1 MRERLTSI
9 LLITAMLI
17 TSLSGMITPISA
29 AVVGAYDE
37 RGAALAG
44 RDIHLAWLCVKEKNL
59 VDYYARDFID
69 SCMWNSYYVSIDDDQ
84 MSKIYAYKFLTVN
97 LGDLTDYS
105 DEELFYEL
113 LLYNNLISSD
123 IAINGSQNMVD
134 DYLLQNYILINDT
147 YEKEAK
153 ESLDF
158 SMDVLDLLDKIED
171 YDLPESVDSVLTH
184 ADVAG
189 LTWNT
194 ATDMIQYA
202 AYLDAVQNITESNKS
217 IIARLL
223 TKSAIQGTWSITL
236 DDKPMYLSHDKQL
249 MKAISSVLS
258 SMETPSYSEV
268 LTDVAMDHL
277 LPEII
282 EESSEKVIG
291 SVYKGIMAS
300 NSPKFAG
307 LKGVAGTASAV
318 MWARDAGRL
327 AGNVLTGADTYID
340 TTFTIINLA
349 RIEMLMSLVLEDV
362 RNNFIYDATEKNA
375 KELNA
380 AYKMML
386 NLKYATYKYV
396 EDYLESVYKK
406 GIWNKVHGFFSSIF
420 NDNRY
425 NANYEN
431 TIDNLHSE
439 RDRLKS
445 VIDSYEADASERYRD
460 IINTELNANKECEV
474 KYNANGGSGSPAAQY
489 KKANGTL
496 TLSSMV
502 PTKAGC
508 TFKGWSTSS
517 TSSTVSYKPGDKYSG
532 NSSLTLYAVWSQNT
546 YSIKYDA
553 NGGSG
558 APAAQTKYG
567 GTPIYLSS
575 QKPTKSGYTFM
586 GWATTA
592 NASKP
597 VYISGGKLLSD
608 KSLYLYA
615 VWKKSTFTIT
625 YDANYGTGAPAK
637 QTKNAGE
644 IVTLSTQVPTK
655 GIYEFGGWATGDAL
669 TKVAFKPGD
678 DYSADADLY
687 LYAIWNQPANNPA
700 PVIPKTFTIRYN
712 SNGGS
717 GTPSAQTKTEGI
729 PLTLS
734 ATKPS
739 RSGYVFAGWRLETTN
754 PICSDGTVI
763 AYLMP
768 GDMFTYETDAT
779 LVAQWE
785 LPPKIE
791 TPTEEEEFSYKV
803 ISKEAWITSYNG
815 SDTDVIIP
823 DTIDGYDV
831 THIESSAFAN
841 KAFITSVSI
850 PDTITDI
857 GTSAFIGCSGLT
869 EIDLPDAL
877 VHIGTGTFNMCYGL
891 EEIVIPASVKM
902 IEYGAFYACT
912 NLSSVFFEGD
922 APTVDKNAFEKCA
935 SDMTIY
941 YYLSSDGW
949 TTPEW
954 TDSADYSTYPTIQ
967 IDDSS
972 RILVS
977 GSCGDRVTWSLNG
990 GGTLLI
996 SGSGDMYDYSKVYN
1010 VPWYDYTDDIMAI
1023 AVNEGVTYIGRNAF
1037 NGCENAKNIK
1047 LASTLTGIEDRAF
1060 TGCSSIKG
1068 INIPANVSYIGYD
1081 VFSGCWNLKE
1091 ITVDSNNT
1099 SFSTDSYGVL
1109 YDDKHNELLA
1119 FPVGSSLTTY
1129 RMRDGYTK
1137 IASYAFEGCE
1147 QLTQVILPDS
1157 LEWIKS
1163 NAFEDCYGLKKIIIP
1178 AATKNIGERAFSY
1191 CEGLTSVYFEGN
1203 VPTFEENVFDEC
1215 SSALQLYYYAGS
1227 IGWSAPRWTDRHNV
1241 TFNTVKIGD
1250 APDGIAGGTYG
1261 NTTWILDTTGCL
1273 RLSGSGAMDSYIRSM
1288 NGSVWSAYAD
1298 DITSCIIYE
1307 GVTSIDKYALAG
1319 CKNLVSVQIPSTV
1332 TSIKTYAFSGCSSLT
1347 EISLP
1352 EGITQIPSN
1361 CFEECVSL
1369 ESIVIPESAYKIQ
1382 SNAFNGCTNLDSVI
1396 FMGDA
1401 PAIINSGAFEN
1412 CAANMTFYY
1421 LPESADW
1428 STPVWMYDETDPYT
1442 AMPLYAPMSS
1452 VPEGFTVS
1460 GQITSYGSPTDAVT
1474 VRVLDINGI
1483 EITSLTTLTDAYSL
1497 RIPSG
1502 EYTLEVSKSKHCT
1515 REYLVDVSGSSVE
1528 QDVEIWLYGDVY
1540 TADGGV
1546 SMVDA
1551 TQIQRYLSGKSS
1563 VFGSTTDTELEKYR
1577 LKVADIYTADGG
1589 VSMVDAT
1596 QIQRYLSGKSS
1607 IFNTLP

>member
-1 MRERLTSI
+1 MKKRLTSI
-9 LLITAMLI
+9 ILVITMMI
-17 TSLSGMITPISA
+17 TSLSAMITPISA

-44 RDIHLAWLCVKEKNL
+44 RDVHLAWLCVKEKNL
-59 VDYYARDFID
+59 VDHYAREFID

-105 DEELFYEL
+105 EEELFYEL

-123 IAINGSQNMVD
+123 IATSGSENMVD
-134 DYLLQNYILINDT
+134 DYLLQNYILINDS

-153 ESLDF
+153 EPLDF
-158 SMDVLDLLDKIED
+158 SMDALDLIDRIED
-171 YDLPESVDSVLTH
+171 YDLPESVDSVITH

-202 AYLDAVQNITESNKS
+202 AYLDAVRNITESNKS

-223 TKSAIQGTWSITL
+223 TKSAIRGTWSITL
-236 DDKPMYLSHDKQL
+236 DDKPMYLAHDKQL
-249 MKAISSVLS
+249 MNAISSVLS
-258 SMETPSYSEV
+258 SMETPSYADV
-268 LTDVAMDHL
+268 LSDVAMDHL

-282 EESSEKVIG
+282 EEASEKVIG
-291 SVYKGIMAS
+291 KVYNGIMAS
-300 NSPKFAG
+300 TSPKFAG
-307 LKGVAGTASAV
+307 LKGFAGTASAV
-318 MWARDAGRL
+318 MWARDIGRL
-327 AGNVLTGADTYID
+327 GGNILTGADAYID
-340 TTFTIINLA
+340 ATYTIINLA

-362 RNNFIYDATEKNA
+362 RNNFIYNATEKNA

-386 NLKYATYKYV
+386 NLKYATYEYV
-396 EDYLESVYKK
+396 EDYLECVYKK

-474 KYNANGGSGSPAAQY
+474 KYNANGGSGAPAAQY

-496 TLSSMV
+496 TLSTV
-502 PTKAGC
+502 TPTKSGC
-508 TFKGWSTSS
+508 TFKGWATSS
-517 TSSTVSYKPGDKYSG
+517 GSSTVSYKPGDKYTGS
-532 NSSLTLYAVWSQNT
+532 SSLTLYAVWSQNT

-575 QKPTKSGYTFM
+575 QKPTRTGYTFM
-586 GWATTA
+586 GWATTV

-597 VYISGGKLLSD
+597 VYIAGGRLLSD

-625 YDANYGTGAPAK
+625 YDANYGTGAPTQ

-644 IVTLSTQVPTK
+644 IVSLSTQIPTK
-655 GIYEFGGWATGDAL
+655 GIYKFGGWATGDAL
-669 TKVAFKPGD
+669 TKVAFNPGD

-687 LYAIWNQPANNPA
+687 LYAIWNQPESNPA
-700 PVIPKTFTIRYN
+700 PIIPETYTISYN

-717 GTPSAQTKTEGI
+717 GTPASQIKTEGI

-734 ATKPS
+734 ATRPT
-739 RSGYVFAGWRLETTN
+739 RSGYVFAGWKLVTTN

-785 LPPKIE
+785 LPAKIE
-791 TPTEEEEFSYKV
+791 QPTEEEEFSYKV
-803 ISKEAWITSYNG
+803 VSGKAWITSYNG
-815 SDTDVIIP
+815 NDADVIIP

-831 THIESSAFAN
+831 THIDGSAFAN
-841 KAFITSVSI
+841 KSFITSVSI

-877 VHIGTGTFNMCYGL
+877 VSIGTGTFNMCYGL
-891 EEIVIPASVKM
+891 EEIVIPSSVRM
-902 IEYGAFYACT
+902 IEYGAFYACS
-912 NLSSVFFEGD
+912 NLRSVFFEGD
-922 APTVDKNAFEKCA
+922 APTVDKNAFERCA
-935 SDMTIY
+935 DDMIIY

-977 GSCGDRVTWSLNG
+977 GSCGDSVNWSLNG
-990 GGTLLI
+990 GGTLMI
-996 SGSGDMYDYSKVYN
+996 SGSGAMDDYSKVTK
-1010 VPWYDYTDDIMAI
+1010 VPWYDYTDDVMAI
-1023 AVNEGVTYIGRNAF
+1023 VVDEGVTYIGRNAF
-1037 NGCENAKNIK
+1037 NGCENAKNVK

-1060 TGCSSIKG
+1060 TGCRSIKG
-1068 INIPANVSYIGYD
+1068 ISIPDKVGYIGYD
-1081 VFSGCWNLKE
+1081 VFSGCWKLKE

-1119 FPVGSSLTTY
+1119 FPAGSSLTTY
-1129 RMRDGYTK
+1129 RMRDGYAK

-1147 QLTQVILPDS
+1147 QLTQVILPES

-1163 NAFEDCYGLKKIIIP
+1163 YAFGDCYGLKKMIIP
-1178 AATKNIGERAFSY
+1178 SATTNIGERAFNY
-1191 CEGLTSVYFEGN
+1191 CENLTSVYFEGN

-1215 SSALQLYYYAGS
+1215 SSALKLYYYAGT
-1227 IGWSAPRWTDRHNV
+1227 IGWSAPRWTDKHNV
-1241 TFNTVKIGD
+1241 TFTTVKIGD

-1261 NTTWILDTTGCL
+1261 NTTWLLDTTGCL
-1273 RLSGSGAMDSYIRSM
+1273 RLYGSGAMDSYINSLK
-1288 NGSVWSAYAD
+1288 GSVWSSYAD

-1307 GVTSIDKYALAG
+1307 GVTSIEKYALAG

-1332 TSIKTYAFSGCSSLT
+1332 TSIKTYAFAGCSSLT

-1352 EGITQIPSN
+1352 EELLQITAN
-1361 CFEECVSL
+1361 CFEGCKSL
-1369 ESIVIPESAYKIQ
+1369 ESIVIPASTYKIRG
-1382 SNAFNGCTNLDSVI
+1382 NAFNGCTKLDSVI

-1401 PAIINSGAFEN
+1401 PAIINAGAFDGCSSE
-1412 CAANMTFYY
+1412 MTFYY

-1428 STPVWMYDETDPYT
+1428 STPVWMYDDTEPYA
-1442 AMPLYAPMSS
+1442 AMPLYAPMSLA
-1452 VPEGFTVS
+1452 PEGHTVS
-1460 GQITSYGSPTDAVT
+1460 GEITSYGLDTDAVT
-1474 VRVLDINGI
+1474 VRVIDSSGI
-1483 EITSLTTLTDAYSL
+1483 EITSFTTTSGTYSVT
-1497 RIPSG
+1497 ISSG
-1502 EYTLEVSKSKHCT
+1502 EYVLEFSKDNHVT
-1515 REYLVDVSGSSVE
+1515 RRYDISINDMDVLQVVKICLLGDVNMDGFVDSIDVLRIRLYIANKVRYDDYQKELANVNGDVAINSVDVLRLR
-1528 QDVEIWLYGDVY
+1528 LYI
-1540 TADGGV
+1540 A
-1546 SMVDA
+1546 
-1551 TQIQRYLSGKSS
+1551 GKIS
-1563 VFGSTTDTELEKYR
+1563 EY
-1577 LKVADIYTADGG
+1577 
-1589 VSMVDAT
+1589 
-1596 QIQRYLSGKSS
+1596 
-1607 IFNTLP
+1607 